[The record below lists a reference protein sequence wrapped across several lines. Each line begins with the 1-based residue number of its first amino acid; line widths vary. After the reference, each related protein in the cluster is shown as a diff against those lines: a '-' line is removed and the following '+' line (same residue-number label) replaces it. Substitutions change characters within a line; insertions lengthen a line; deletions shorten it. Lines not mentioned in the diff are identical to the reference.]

1 MTHPNSAE
9 AFHHLQSTGKINAGH
24 ELAMRM
30 IARYGP
36 GTSGEIIAEA
46 TRQGYTVPGLWK
58 RFSELKQL
66 GLIEEIEDRRCAVS
80 GRTAA
85 VLKACGKPVQGEL
98 FG

>member
-1 MTHPNSAE
+1 MIHPNSAE
-9 AFHHLQSTGKINAGH
+9 AFHYLEGTGKISAGH

-30 IARYGP
+30 IVRYGP

-58 RFSELKQL
+58 RFSELKQM
-66 GLIEEIEDRRCAVS
+66 GLIEEIENRRCAVS

>member
-1 MTHPNSAE
+1 MIHPNSAE
-9 AFHHLQSTGKINAGH
+9 AYHHLLETGKINAGH
-24 ELAMRM
+24 KLTMM
-30 IARYGP
+30 LVARYGP

-58 RFSELKQL
+58 RFSELKQM
-66 GLIEEIEDRRCAVS
+66 GLVEEIEDRRCAVS

-98 FG
+98 FQ